1 MASYSDPALQQRVRD
16 LGTTL
21 GETIAAQLGDEW
33 LQLIEDIR
41 LAGRASALG
50 ELSATDKLIAQF
62 QTLDNDSLLTVARA
76 FSQFLNLANIA
87 EQE

>member
-1 MASYSDPALQQRVRD
+1 LTAYSNPELQQRVRD

-33 LQLIEDIR
+33 LQRIEDIR

-50 ELSATDKLIAQF
+50 ELSATDKLITQF
-62 QTLDNDSLLTVARA
+62 QTLDDDSLLTVARA
-76 FSQFLNLANIA
+76 FSQFLNAA
-87 EQE
+87 P